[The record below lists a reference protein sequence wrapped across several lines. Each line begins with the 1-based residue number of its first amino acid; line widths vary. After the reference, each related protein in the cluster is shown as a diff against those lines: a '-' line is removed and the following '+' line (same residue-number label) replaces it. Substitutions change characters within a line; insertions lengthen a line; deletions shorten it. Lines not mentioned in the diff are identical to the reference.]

1 MKSDLRYILV
11 LSFYLTFLANTSFA
25 QADFEFTGYIVNLP
39 TYQKTNSR
47 ISDALGIDESTF
59 LDLTR
64 LRLRPT
70 FYLPSNTSIILEY
83 EIDPLYQSS
92 GLIFG
97 NSVDRTIRQNFD
109 LRWTA
114 VAEKNFTVTH
124 FVDRLYLRYAFKMG
138 DLTIGR
144 QRISWGTGRVWNPT
158 DLFSPINPASFDK
171 IEKDGADAFSTRFYL
186 GNFTDVELVYNPV
199 NEFKESN
206 YGARFRTN
214 IRKYDFSFLGG
225 YFDRRIVIGGDFAG
239 NLFTA
244 GFRGEGIISIDENDF
259 ESNFIKYILGLDYQ
273 FTPEIYGLIE
283 YQFNGEGKSNRSNYE
298 LNRLLAGEILNLSR
312 NYLVL
317 QSTYQI
323 HPLLST
329 GISLNS
335 NLNDGSGFFSGSA
348 TYSLTENFY
357 TSFGALLPFGT
368 TFDEYAYYPISI
380 YLKGELYF

>member
-1 MKSDLRYILV
+1 MKFDLRYIFV
-11 LSFYLTFLANTSFA
+11 LCFYFSFLINASFA
-25 QADFEFTGYIVNLP
+25 QDNFEFTGYAVNLP

-70 FYLPSNTSIILEY
+70 LHPSSDLSIMLEY

-97 NSVDRTIRQNFD
+97 NPVDRTNRQNFD
-109 LRWTA
+109 LRWRA
-114 VAEKNFTVTH
+114 VGEKNFTITH

-158 DLFSPINPASFDK
+158 DLFNPINPASFDK

-186 GNFTDVELVYNPV
+186 GNFTDVALVYNAV
-199 NEFKESN
+199 DEFKESN

-214 IRKYDFSFLGG
+214 LREYDFSFLGG

-239 NLFTA
+239 NLLTA
-244 GFRGEGIISIDENDF
+244 GFRGEGIISINQDDV
-259 ESNFIKYILGLDYQ
+259 ESNFTKYILGLDYQ
-273 FTPEIYGLIE
+273 FTPDIYGLIE

-312 NYLVL
+312 NYLAL

-329 GISLNS
+329 GISLSS
-335 NLNDGSGFFSGSA
+335 NLNDGSGFFNGSA

-357 TSFGALLPFGT
+357 VSLGALLPFGS
-368 TFDEYAYYPISI
+368 TFDEYAYYPVSI
-380 YLKGELYF
+380 YLKGEFYF